1 MCYSLDNSR
10 KFWNPDSKF
19 TVTDHQQALY
29 QINSI
34 MDDDQLGP
42 KTVAMENGVYIISM
56 SPNSHWVLQRS
67 QYWNPCLSNFPAS
80 RGGQLL
86 PLGYTGMFPWQ
97 SEASADIRDLIYKG
111 KKGGLVAFF
120 RSCVVK
126 ISPTEFLLMGGNNRG
141 LSPLEVEGRSSH
153 NLFFWLAFCIKKS
166 QNLHGGQTIDPSSG
180 RIRIVL
186 FRFSWNGSR

>member
-56 SPNSHWVLQRS
+56 STNSRRVLQGLNAFPIF
-67 QYWNPCLSNFPAS
+67 QLQGEANFCRLAIPACF
-80 RGGQLL
+80 
-86 PLGYTGMFPWQ
+86 LGNLK
-97 SEASADIRDLIYKG
+97 RVLI
-111 KKGGLVAFF
+111 
-120 RSCVVK
+120 
-126 ISPTEFLLMGGNNRG
+126 
-141 LSPLEVEGRSSH
+141 
-153 NLFFWLAFCIKKS
+153 
-166 QNLHGGQTIDPSSG
+166 
-180 RIRIVL
+180 
-186 FRFSWNGSR
+186 